1 MWEILLS
8 LKHIFSEVKKNK
20 IKRLGTKF
28 KLLLL
33 FFFIGFVNYA
43 QTARIKGVILDENS
57 QPVNE
62 ANVAA
67 GDVATKTDA
76 TGFYELNIPANQQ
89 VTLVFTHVTLK
100 KVSVTLQLKPN
111 EDYEFNA
118 VMNDKAET
126 LGEVTVVNNR
136 KRVQGVVNIEPE
148 TIRKIPGANAGIEN
162 ILKSLPGVSSNNEL
176 STQYSVRGGNYDENL
191 VYVNE
196 VEIYRPFLIRSGQQ
210 EGLSFTNTDMVQ
222 NVDFS
227 SGGFQAKYGD
237 KLSSVLDITYRRPT
251 KFGASLDASFLG
263 GGISVDGV
271 SKNQKWTA
279 ITGVR
284 YRDNSLL
291 VNSQETESNFRP
303 RFADLQSNI
312 TFTPNTKW
320 EFSLLTNISQNR
332 YDYEPLSRQTNFGTL
347 QEPIALQVV
356 YEGEEKDRY
365 ETYFAALKTTYKVN
379 EDFTLKLITSAYH
392 TLEQEYFD
400 IFAAYSLGE
409 VDTNIGS
416 ETFGDVTFSRA
427 VGSQLSHAR
436 NDLDAVIFN
445 AEVKGVH
452 EIQKKHQIEWGFK
465 YTREDIRDRII
476 EWEVIDS
483 AGFSLNPPK
492 GFPKNDQPY
501 NPYVGPLAPYNN
513 VRSKNFV
520 NINRFSGYVQWSL
533 KDKLGS
539 SDVWYNAGVRVHQW
553 QVEVDSPA
561 SDLIVSQNPGV
572 YANVNLDAKSQITFS
587 PRVQFALKP
596 DWEKDMVFRISGGL
610 YRQPPFYRELR
621 DSLGVVRPN
630 VKAQSSVH
638 IVLSNDYSFKLWN
651 RPFKMVTEAYYKSL
665 TDVNPYTL
673 ENVRIRY
680 AANNSAKAFAQGL
693 DMRLNG
699 EFVPGT
705 ESWFSFGYLKT
716 EENINDRG
724 YIARPTDQRLK
735 FGILFQDYMPK
746 IPSVKIYLNL
756 VYNTGLPGGS
766 PSYADPYVYQSR
778 LKDYRRADVGFSY
791 VLTERNDRR
800 PEDHWLKAFK
810 DLSLGFEI
818 FNMFDNQNAITNTW
832 VRDVYTKS
840 QYGIPN
846 YLTTRTF
853 NLKLSVKL

>member
-8 LKHIFSEVKKNK
+8 LKRIFSEVNKNN
-20 IKRLGTKF
+20 IHLGTKF
-28 KLLLL
+28 RLLLL

-43 QTARIKGVILDENS
+43 QTARIKGVILDESSN
-57 QPVNE
+57 PVG
-62 ANVAA
+62 AVNVSDGTSAS
-67 GDVATKTDA
+67 VSDA
-76 TGFYELNIPANQQ
+76 TGYYELTVPANAKI
-89 VTLVFTHVTLK
+89 TISFTHVTLK
-100 KVSVTLQLKPN
+100 KYVFSVELKTN
-111 EDYEFNA
+111 EDYEFNP
-118 VMNDKAET
+118 VMNNTAES
-126 LGEVTVVNNR
+126 LGEVTVINNR

-251 KFGASLDASFLG
+251 KFGAALEASFLG
-263 GGISVDGV
+263 GGLTIDAA

-279 ITGVR
+279 LTGVR

-291 VNSQETESNFRP
+291 VNSQETESNFHP
-303 RFADLQSNI
+303 TFADLQSNI

-320 EFSLLTNISQNR
+320 DFSLLTNISQNK
-332 YDYEPLSRQTNFGTL
+332 YDYQPLSRQTNFGTFR
-347 QEPIALQVV
+347 EPIALVV
-356 YEGEEKDRY
+356 LYDGEEKDRY
-365 ETYFAALKTTYKVN
+365 ETYFAALKTTFKAN
-379 EDFTLKLITSAYH
+379 ENFTLRGILSAYH

-400 IFAAYSLGE
+400 INAMYALGS

-416 ETFGDVTFSRA
+416 ETFGDVAFARA
-427 VGSQLSHAR
+427 VGSQLTHAR

-445 AEVKGVH
+445 AEIKGSH
-452 EIQKKHQIEWGFK
+452 DIKKKHQIDWGFK
-465 YTREDIRDRII
+465 YTREDIRDRIV
-476 EWEVIDS
+476 EWEVVDS

-492 GFPKNDQPY
+492 GFPRNDQPY
-501 NPYVGPLAPYNN
+501 HPYVGPLVPYNS

-520 NINRFSGYVQWSL
+520 TINRFSAYAQWSM
-533 KDKLGS
+533 KDKIGTS
-539 SDVWYNAGVRVHQW
+539 EVWYNAGVRMHQW
-553 QVEVDSPA
+553 QVDVDSPMG
-561 SDLIVSQNPGV
+561 DEIVANNPKV
-572 YANVNLDAKSQITFS
+572 YANIDMKAKSQIVFS
-587 PRVQFALKP
+587 PRAQFAIKP
-596 DWEKDMVFRISGGL
+596 EWEKDMVFRISGGL
-610 YRQPPFYRELR
+610 YHQPPFYRELR

-630 VKAQSSVH
+630 VKAQTSVH
-638 IVLSNDYSFKLWN
+638 LVLSNDYSFKLWN
-651 RPFKMVTEAYYKSL
+651 RPFKMVTEAYYKSIS
-665 TDVNPYTL
+665 DVNAYTID
-673 ENVRIRY
+673 NVRIRY
-680 AANNSAKAFAQGL
+680 KATNDAKAFAQGL
-693 DMRLNG
+693 DLRLNG

-705 ESWFSFGYLKT
+705 ESWISFGYLKT
-716 EENINDRG
+716 EENQNDRG

-746 IPSVKIYLNL
+746 IPGVKVYLNL

-766 PSYADPYVYQSR
+766 PSYADVYQFQTR
-778 LKDYRRADVGFSY
+778 LRDYRRADAGFSY
-791 VLTERNDRR
+791 VFTEKNDQR
-800 PEDHWLKAFK
+800 PEGHWLKKFK

-832 VRDVYTKS
+832 VRDLYEGNQKAV
-840 QYGIPN
+840 PN

-853 NLKLSVKL
+853 NLKLSMKL